1 MYFNS
6 GMNFFD
12 PDSDPNDGRVVW
24 IFVVLAAVVAVVS
37 LVLVVI
43 SGLNLMKYNRFVEH
57 ADTTQATLIE
67 RVRELS
73 GNRPPTI
80 EYFLRYQFENP
91 RGAEKCAVNRDTR
104 TTSRNKKCFLTIHR
118 VEVGQEAYKSAVIP
132 SSITVLYQSHEKGT
146 WSEPLDYP
154 TLSRRVGLLGF
165 LGLLSLLSGVFTW
178 KSRRVVWASKKEAP

>member
-1 MYFNS
+1 VYFNS

-91 RGAEKCAVNRDTR
+91 RGTQNCAVNRETR
-104 TTSRNKKCFLTIHR
+104 TTPRHKKCFVIINR
-118 VEVGQEAYKSAVIP
+118 VQVGQEAYKAAVVP
-132 SSITVLYQSHEKGT
+132 SSIDVLYQSNDKGT

-154 TLSRRVGLLGF
+154 TKERKVGF
-165 LGLLSLLSGVFTW
+165 LIFLSVLSLISGVFTW
-178 KSRRVVWASKKEAP
+178 KSVRAL